1 MIICIHQRNGL
12 TYFDVPLQQSL
23 FDIVC
28 SRLHYGSTIF
38 TDEYRAY
45 DQLEE
50 HGSGHK
56 SVNHSQKKY
65 VNGIIH
71 MNNCECR
78 NNLYQL

>member
-50 HGSGHK
+50 HGLYTKVS
-56 SVNHSQKKY
+56 
-65 VNGIIH
+65 IIH
-71 MNNCECR
+71 KKNM
-78 NNLYQL
+78 